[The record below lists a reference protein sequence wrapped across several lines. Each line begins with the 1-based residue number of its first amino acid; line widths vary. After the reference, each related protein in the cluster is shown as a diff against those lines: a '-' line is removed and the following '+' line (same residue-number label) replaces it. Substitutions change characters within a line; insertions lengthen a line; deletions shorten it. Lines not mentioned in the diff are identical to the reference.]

1 MVLHKCYTFII
12 KEEPMENRLPNI
24 FLLVCQN
31 KREFTVRELA
41 QQMAVST
48 RTIYSDIKK
57 LNEMLEAAGYP
68 VISADKG
75 KLIYEEPLIIEFEE
89 LIGSTS
95 DFVLSNQR
103 FRRLRVIESIL
114 LSGDHFTVE
123 DLVKELDIS
132 RNTLLGDLKEI
143 KEIFRFHTIGMEALP
158 FKGYRITGNER
169 SIRNLLILTI
179 SEDPLFFEDKLEK
192 RNSQFLYSCEA
203 FLDDVAKRL
212 NVELS
217 DVSFQRMLVTVWV
230 TYARLSIGKWFPE
243 GPREPLTREEIT
255 FVERKKELEELF
267 GKEVPVDD
275 CFYLANKLGEA
286 SVVKYEELLSEKWL
300 PFHLVT
306 NEFIEAVEK
315 EYGFEPFLTDSKL
328 YEGLLNHLR
337 PAYKRA
343 LSLEWAENPLL
354 QYVLDH
360 FSRLNKA
367 VEKGAKVLED
377 KLKVTFH
384 EHEISYFTLFF
395 ASVIERNE
403 KQVRRTPNVII
414 VCNAGIS
421 TSEILKS
428 RLQSIFHVN
437 ILGTFGARNAALWLK
452 EHYPDF
458 IISTVPFRF
467 RDIPV
472 IKVTPYL
479 SDYDIKEIQ
488 NQLSFLTAR
497 IHISDVMNI
506 IHKYVKVEED
516 QLPHLKNELSIY
528 LGITEKSQLKKG
540 IYQPMLKEI
549 LTTELISAKFEAT
562 SRDEAVTESG
572 RLLVHKG
579 LAEEA
584 YIRAMIKNVEVNGTY
599 IVIAPGIAMPHARP
613 EEGALDIGLSIVTLK
628 EPIPFGHPKNDPVKI
643 VVGLCAIDH
652 QSHLKALTELADIL
666 MDENKVERLIMAEN
680 AEQILDIIKEGS
692 L

>member
-1 MVLHKCYTFII
+1 
-12 KEEPMENRLPNI
+12 MENRLPNI

-41 QQMAVST
+41 QQFSVST

-68 VISADKG
+68 VINADKG
-75 KLIYEEPLIIEFEE
+75 KLFYDEPLMIEFEN
-89 LIGSTS
+89 LINSTS
-95 DFVLSNQR
+95 DFVLSNQK
-103 FRRLRVIESIL
+103 FRRLRIIEAIL
-114 LSGDHFTVE
+114 LSGDQFTVE
-123 DLVKELDIS
+123 DLLKELDIS
-132 RNTLLGDLKEI
+132 RNTLIGDLKEI
-143 KEIFRFHTIGMEALP
+143 KEIFRCHSIGMEAMP

-169 SIRNLLILTI
+169 NIRNLLILSI
-179 SEDPLFFEDKLEK
+179 SEDPLFFEK
-192 RNSQFLYSCEA
+192 RLGKRDPQILFSCEA

-217 DVSFQRMLVTVWV
+217 DVSFQRMLIVFWV
-230 TYARLSIGKWFPE
+230 TYARLSIGKMFPE

-267 GKEVPVDD
+267 NREVPVDD

-306 NEFIEAVEK
+306 NEFIEAVAK
-315 EYGFEPFLTDSKL
+315 EYGFEAFLTDSKL

-343 LSLEWAENPLL
+343 LASEWAENPLL
-354 QYVLDH
+354 SYVLDN
-360 FSRLNKA
+360 FFELNKA

-377 KLKVTFH
+377 KLKVSFNQ
-384 EHEISYFTLFF
+384 HEISYFTLFF

-428 RLQSIFHVN
+428 RLQAIFHVN
-437 ILGTFGARNAALWLK
+437 ILGTFSVRNASLWLK

-458 IISTVPFRF
+458 IISTVPFQSK
-467 RDIPV
+467 DIPV
-472 IKVTPYL
+472 IKVNPYL

-488 NQLSFLTAR
+488 NQLSFLTTR
-497 IHISDVMNI
+497 IHLSDVMNI
-506 IHKYVKVEED
+506 IRKYVEIEENK
-516 QLPHLKNELSIY
+516 LAPLKNELGIY
-528 LGITEKSQLKKG
+528 LGITENSQLKKG

-549 LTTELISAKFEAT
+549 LTIDLIKAKYEAA

-572 RLLVHKG
+572 RLLVNQG
-579 LAEEA
+579 LADES
-584 YIRAMIKNVEVNGTY
+584 YIQAMLKNVEVNGTY
-599 IVIAPGIAMPHARP
+599 IVISPGIAMPHARP

-628 EPIPFGHPKNDPVKI
+628 EPVVFGHPKNDPVKI

-666 MDENKVERLIMAEN
+666 MDEKKVERITSAET
-680 AEQILDIIKEGS
+680 AEQILEIIKEES

>member
-1 MVLHKCYTFII
+1 
-12 KEEPMENRLPNI
+12 MENRLPNI

-31 KREFTVRELA
+31 KREFSVRELA
-41 QQMAVST
+41 QQLSVST
-48 RTIYSDIKK
+48 RTIYNDIKK

-68 VISADKG
+68 VINADKG
-75 KLIYEEPLIIEFEE
+75 KLFYEEPLMIEFEN
-89 LIGSTS
+89 LIDSTS
-95 DFVLSNQR
+95 DFVLSNQK
-103 FRRLRVIESIL
+103 FRRLRIMEAIL
-114 LSGDHFTVE
+114 LSGDQFTVE
-123 DLVKELDIS
+123 DLLKELDIS

-143 KEIFRFHTIGMEALP
+143 REMFRCHSIGMEAMP
-158 FKGYRITGNER
+158 FKGYRIEGNER
-169 SIRNLLILTI
+169 NIRNLLILSI
-179 SEDPLFFEDKLEK
+179 SEDPLFFESRSGK
-192 RNSQFLYSCEA
+192 RDPQILFSIEA

-217 DVSFQRMLVTVWV
+217 DVSFQRMLIVFWV
-230 TYARLSIGKWFPE
+230 TYARLSIGKKFPE

-267 GKEVPVDD
+267 DREVPVDD

-306 NEFIEAVEK
+306 NEFIEAVAK
-315 EYGFEPFLTDSKL
+315 EYGFEGFLTDSKL

-343 LSLEWAENPLL
+343 LASDWAENPLL
-354 QYVLDH
+354 SYVLDNFH
-360 FSRLNKA
+360 ELNRA
-367 VEKGAKVLED
+367 VEKGVKVLED
-377 KLKVTFH
+377 KLKVSFH
-384 EHEISYFTLFF
+384 QHEISYFTLFF

-428 RLQSIFHVN
+428 RLQAIFHVN
-437 ILGTFGARNAALWLK
+437 ILGTFSVRNASLWLK

-458 IISTVPFRF
+458 IISTVPFQSK
-467 RDIPV
+467 DIPV
-472 IKVTPYL
+472 IKVNPYL

-488 NQLSFLTAR
+488 NQLSFLTTR
-497 IHISDVMNI
+497 IHLSDVMNI
-506 IHKYVKVEED
+506 IRKYADIEE
-516 QLPHLKNELSIY
+516 QKLAPLKNELSIY
-528 LGITEKSQLKKG
+528 LGITENSQIKKG

-549 LTTELISAKFEAT
+549 LTIDLIKAKFKAA
-562 SRDEAVTESG
+562 SRNEAVTESG
-572 RLLVHKG
+572 RLLVNQG
-579 LAEEA
+579 LADES
-584 YIRAMIKNVEVNGTY
+584 YIQAMLKNVEVNGTY
-599 IVIAPGIAMPHARP
+599 IVISPGIAMPHARP

-628 EPIPFGHPKNDPVKI
+628 EPVVFGHPKNDPVKI

-666 MDENKVERLIMAEN
+666 MDEKKVERIISAET
-680 AEQILDIIKEGS
+680 AEDILEIIKEES

>member
-1 MVLHKCYTFII
+1 
-12 KEEPMENRLPNI
+12 MENRLPNI

-41 QQMAVST
+41 QQFSVST
-48 RTIYSDIKK
+48 RTIYNDIKK

-68 VISADKG
+68 VINADKG
-75 KLIYEEPLIIEFEE
+75 KLIYEEPLMIEFEN
-89 LIGSTS
+89 LIDSTS
-95 DFVLSNQR
+95 DFVLSNQK
-103 FRRLRVIESIL
+103 FRRLRIMEAIL
-114 LSGDHFTVE
+114 LSGDQFTVE
-123 DLVKELDIS
+123 DLLKELDIS
-132 RNTLLGDLKEI
+132 RNTLIGDLKEI
-143 KEIFRFHTIGMEALP
+143 KEMFRFHSIGMEAMP
-158 FKGYRITGNER
+158 FKGYRIEGSER
-169 SIRNLLILTI
+169 NIRNLLILSI
-179 SEDPLFFEDKLEK
+179 SEDPLFFENRSGK
-192 RNSQFLYSCEA
+192 RDPQILFSIEA

-217 DVSFQRMLVTVWV
+217 DVSFQRMLIVFWV
-230 TYARLSIGKWFPE
+230 TYARLSMGKQFPE

-267 GKEVPVDD
+267 GRDVPVDD
-275 CFYLANKLGEA
+275 CFYMANKLGEA

-306 NEFIEAVEK
+306 NEFIEAVAK
-315 EYGFEPFLTDSKL
+315 EYGFEGFLTDSKL

-343 LSLEWAENPLL
+343 LSSEWAENPLL
-354 QYVLDH
+354 SYVLDN
-360 FSRLNKA
+360 FYELNAA
-367 VEKGAKVLED
+367 VEKGVKVLED
-377 KLKVTFH
+377 KLKVTFNS
-384 EHEISYFTLFF
+384 HEISYFTLFF

-428 RLQSIFHVN
+428 RLQAIFHVN
-437 ILGTFGARNAALWLK
+437 ILGTFSVRNASLWLK

-458 IISTVPFRF
+458 IISTVPFQSKE
-467 RDIPV
+467 IPV
-472 IKVTPYL
+472 IKVNPYL

-488 NQLSFLTAR
+488 NQLSFLTTR
-497 IHISDVMNI
+497 IHLSDVMNI
-506 IHKYVKVEED
+506 IRKYADIEE
-516 QLPHLKNELSIY
+516 QKLAPLKNELSIY
-528 LGITEKSQLKKG
+528 LGITENSQIKKG

-549 LTTELISAKFEAT
+549 LTIDLIKAKFKAA

-572 RLLVHKG
+572 RLLVNQG
-579 LAEEA
+579 LADQS
-584 YIRAMIKNVEVNGTY
+584 YIQAMLKNVEVNGTY
-599 IVIAPGIAMPHARP
+599 IVISPGIAMPHARP

-628 EPIPFGHPKNDPVKI
+628 EPVVFGHPKNDPVKI

-666 MDENKVERLIMAEN
+666 MDEKKVERITSAET
-680 AEQILDIIKEGS
+680 AEDILEIIKEES

>member
-1 MVLHKCYTFII
+1 
-12 KEEPMENRLPNI
+12 MENRLPNI

-68 VISADKG
+68 VIKADKG
-75 KLIYEEPLIIEFEE
+75 RLIYEEPLMIEFEE

-95 DFVLSNQR
+95 DFVLSNLR
-103 FRRLRVIESIL
+103 FRRLRVMEAIL
-114 LSGDHFTVE
+114 LSGDQFTVE
-123 DLVKELDIS
+123 DLLKELDIS

-143 KEIFRFHTIGMEALP
+143 KEIFRYHTIGMEATP
-158 FKGYRITGNER
+158 FKGYQITGNER

-192 RNSQFLYSCEA
+192 RSSRFLYSCEA

-217 DVSFQRMLVTVWV
+217 DVSFQRMLVTFWV
-230 TYARLSIGKWFPE
+230 TYARLSIGKRFPE

-267 GKEVPVDD
+267 QREVPVDD

-315 EYGFEPFLTDSKL
+315 EYGFEAFLTDSKL

-343 LSLEWAENPLL
+343 LSSDWAENPLL
-354 QYVLDH
+354 SYVLDH

-367 VEKGAKVLED
+367 VEQGVKVLED
-377 KLKVTFH
+377 KLKVTFN

-428 RLQSIFHVN
+428 RLQSMFHVN
-437 ILGTFGARNAALWLK
+437 ILGTFSVRNAALWLK

-458 IISTVPFRF
+458 IISTVPFQF

-472 IKVTPYL
+472 LKVTPYL

-488 NQLSFLTAR
+488 NQLSFLTAK

-506 IHKYVKVEED
+506 IHKYVKVEEN
-516 QLPHLKNELSIY
+516 QLTPLKNELSIY
-528 LGITEKSQLKKG
+528 LGITENSQLKKG

-549 LTTELISAKFEAT
+549 LTTELISAKFEAA

-572 RLLVHKG
+572 RLLVDKG
-579 LAEEA
+579 LADEA

-666 MDENKVERLIMAEN
+666 MDESKVERLTMAEN
-680 AEQILDIIKEGS
+680 AEQILEIIKEGS

>member
-1 MVLHKCYTFII
+1 
-12 KEEPMENRLPNI
+12 MENRLPNI

-68 VISADKG
+68 VINADKG

-95 DFVLSNQR
+95 DFVFSNQR
-103 FRRLRVIESIL
+103 FRRLRVIEAIL

-143 KEIFRFHTIGMEALP
+143 KEIFRFHTIGMVALP
-158 FKGYRITGNER
+158 FKGYQITGNER

-203 FLDDVAKRL
+203 FLDDMAKRL

-230 TYARLSIGKWFPE
+230 TYARLSIGKGFPE

-255 FVERKKELEELF
+255 FVERKKELEALF
-267 GKEVPVDD
+267 GREVPVDD

-315 EYGFEPFLTDSKL
+315 EYGFEAFLMDSKL

-367 VEKGAKVLED
+367 VEKGVKVLED
-377 KLKVTFH
+377 KLKVTFN

-437 ILGTFGARNAALWLK
+437 IIGTFSLRNAALWLK

-488 NQLSFLTAR
+488 NQLSFLTAS

-506 IHKYVKVEED
+506 IRKYVKIEED
-516 QLPHLKNELSIY
+516 QLPPLKNELSIY

-572 RLLVHKG
+572 RLLVNKG
-579 LAEEA
+579 LADEA

-666 MDENKVERLIMAEN
+666 MDEKKVERLIMAEN
-680 AEQILDIIKEGS
+680 AEQILDIIKEES

>member
-1 MVLHKCYTFII
+1 
-12 KEEPMENRLPNI
+12 MENRLPNI

-41 QQMAVST
+41 QQFSVST
-48 RTIYSDIKK
+48 RTIYNDIKK

-68 VISADKG
+68 VINADKG
-75 KLIYEEPLIIEFEE
+75 KLIYEEPLMIEFEN
-89 LIGSTS
+89 LIDSTS
-95 DFVLSNQR
+95 DFVLSNQK
-103 FRRLRVIESIL
+103 FRRLRIMEAIL
-114 LSGDHFTVE
+114 LSGDQFTVE
-123 DLVKELDIS
+123 DLLKELDIS
-132 RNTLLGDLKEI
+132 RNTLIGDLKEI
-143 KEIFRFHTIGMEALP
+143 KEMFRFHSIGMEAMP
-158 FKGYRITGNER
+158 FKGYRIEGSER
-169 SIRNLLILTI
+169 NIRNLLILSI
-179 SEDPLFFEDKLEK
+179 SEDPLFFENRSGK
-192 RNSQFLYSCEA
+192 RDPQILFSIEA

-217 DVSFQRMLVTVWV
+217 DVSFQRMLIVFWV
-230 TYARLSIGKWFPE
+230 TYARLSMGKQFPE

-267 GKEVPVDD
+267 GRDVPVDD
-275 CFYLANKLGEA
+275 CFYMANKLGEA

-306 NEFIEAVEK
+306 NEFIEAVAR
-315 EYGFEPFLTDSKL
+315 EYGFEGFLTDSKL

-343 LSLEWAENPLL
+343 LSSEWAENPLL
-354 QYVLDH
+354 SYVLDN
-360 FSRLNKA
+360 FYELNAA
-367 VEKGAKVLED
+367 VEKSVKVLED
-377 KLKVTFH
+377 KLKVTFNS
-384 EHEISYFTLFF
+384 HEISYFTLFF

-428 RLQSIFHVN
+428 RLQAIFHVN
-437 ILGTFGARNAALWLK
+437 ILGTFSVRNASLWLK

-458 IISTVPFRF
+458 IISTVPFQSKE
-467 RDIPV
+467 IPV
-472 IKVTPYL
+472 IKVNPYL

-488 NQLSFLTAR
+488 NQLSFLTTR
-497 IHISDVMNI
+497 IHLSDVMNI
-506 IHKYVKVEED
+506 IRKYADIEE
-516 QLPHLKNELSIY
+516 QKLAPLKNELSIY
-528 LGITEKSQLKKG
+528 LGITENSQIKKG

-549 LTTELISAKFEAT
+549 LTIDLIKAKFKAA

-572 RLLVHKG
+572 RLLVNQG
-579 LAEEA
+579 LADQS
-584 YIRAMIKNVEVNGTY
+584 YIQAMLKNVEVNGTY
-599 IVIAPGIAMPHARP
+599 IVISPGIAMPHARP

-628 EPIPFGHPKNDPVKI
+628 EPVVFGHPKNDPVKI

-666 MDENKVERLIMAEN
+666 MDEKKVERITSAET
-680 AEQILDIIKEGS
+680 AEDILEIIKEES

>member
-1 MVLHKCYTFII
+1 
-12 KEEPMENRLPNI
+12 MENRLPNI

-41 QQMAVST
+41 QQFSVST
-48 RTIYSDIKK
+48 RTIYNDIKK

-68 VISADKG
+68 VINADKG
-75 KLIYEEPLIIEFEE
+75 KLIYEEPLMIEFEN
-89 LIGSTS
+89 LIDSTS
-95 DFVLSNQR
+95 DFVLSNQK
-103 FRRLRVIESIL
+103 FRRLRIMEAIL
-114 LSGDHFTVE
+114 LSGDQFTVE
-123 DLVKELDIS
+123 DLLKELDIS
-132 RNTLLGDLKEI
+132 RNTLIGDLKEI
-143 KEIFRFHTIGMEALP
+143 KEMFRFHSIGMEAMP
-158 FKGYRITGNER
+158 FKGYRIEGSER
-169 SIRNLLILTI
+169 NIRNLLILSI
-179 SEDPLFFEDKLEK
+179 SEDPLFFENRSGK
-192 RNSQFLYSCEA
+192 RDPQILFSIEA

-217 DVSFQRMLVTVWV
+217 DVSFQRMLIVFWV
-230 TYARLSIGKWFPE
+230 TYARLSMGKQFPE

-267 GKEVPVDD
+267 GRDVPVDD
-275 CFYLANKLGEA
+275 CFYMANKLGEA

-306 NEFIEAVEK
+306 NEFIEAVAR
-315 EYGFEPFLTDSKL
+315 EYGFEGFLTDSKL

-343 LSLEWAENPLL
+343 LSSEWAENPLL
-354 QYVLDH
+354 SYVLDN
-360 FSRLNKA
+360 FYELNTA
-367 VEKGAKVLED
+367 VEKGVKVLED
-377 KLKVTFH
+377 KLKVTFNS
-384 EHEISYFTLFF
+384 HEISYFTLFF

-428 RLQSIFHVN
+428 RLQAIFHVN
-437 ILGTFGARNAALWLK
+437 ILGTFSVRNASLWLK

-458 IISTVPFRF
+458 IISTVPFQSKE
-467 RDIPV
+467 IPV
-472 IKVTPYL
+472 IKVNPYL

-488 NQLSFLTAR
+488 NQLSFLTTR
-497 IHISDVMNI
+497 IHLSDVMNI
-506 IHKYVKVEED
+506 IRKYADIEE
-516 QLPHLKNELSIY
+516 QKLAPLKNELSIY
-528 LGITEKSQLKKG
+528 LGITENSQIKKG

-549 LTTELISAKFEAT
+549 LTIDLIKAKFKAA

-572 RLLVHKG
+572 RLLVNQG
-579 LAEEA
+579 LADQS
-584 YIRAMIKNVEVNGTY
+584 YIQAMLKNVEVNGTY
-599 IVIAPGIAMPHARP
+599 IVISPGIAMPHARP

-628 EPIPFGHPKNDPVKI
+628 EPVVFGHPKNDPVKI

-666 MDENKVERLIMAEN
+666 MDEKKVERITSAET
-680 AEQILDIIKEGS
+680 AEDILEIIKEES

>member
-1 MVLHKCYTFII
+1 
-12 KEEPMENRLPNI
+12 MENRLPNI

-41 QQMAVST
+41 QQFSVST
-48 RTIYSDIKK
+48 RTIYNDIKK

-68 VISADKG
+68 VINADKG
-75 KLIYEEPLIIEFEE
+75 KLIYEEPLMIEFEN
-89 LIGSTS
+89 LIDSTS
-95 DFVLSNQR
+95 DFVLSNQK
-103 FRRLRVIESIL
+103 FRRLRIMEAIL
-114 LSGDHFTVE
+114 LSGDQFTVE
-123 DLVKELDIS
+123 DLLKELDIS
-132 RNTLLGDLKEI
+132 RNTLIGDLKEI
-143 KEIFRFHTIGMEALP
+143 KEMFRFHSIGMEAMP
-158 FKGYRITGNER
+158 FKGYRIEGSER
-169 SIRNLLILTI
+169 NIRNLLILSI
-179 SEDPLFFEDKLEK
+179 SEDPLFFENRSGK
-192 RNSQFLYSCEA
+192 RDPQILFSIEA

-217 DVSFQRMLVTVWV
+217 DVSFQRMLIVFWV
-230 TYARLSIGKWFPE
+230 TYARLSMGKQFPE

-267 GKEVPVDD
+267 GRDVPVDD
-275 CFYLANKLGEA
+275 CFYMANKLGEA

-306 NEFIEAVEK
+306 NEFIEAVAR
-315 EYGFEPFLTDSKL
+315 EYGFEGFLTDSKL

-343 LSLEWAENPLL
+343 LSSEWAENPLL
-354 QYVLDH
+354 SYVLDN
-360 FSRLNKA
+360 FYELNTA
-367 VEKGAKVLED
+367 VEKGVKVLED
-377 KLKVTFH
+377 KLKVTFNS
-384 EHEISYFTLFF
+384 HEISYFTLFF

-428 RLQSIFHVN
+428 RLQAIFHVN
-437 ILGTFGARNAALWLK
+437 ILGTFSVRNASLWLK
-452 EHYPDF
+452 ERDPDF
-458 IISTVPFRF
+458 IISTVPFQSKE
-467 RDIPV
+467 IPV
-472 IKVTPYL
+472 IKVNPYL

-488 NQLSFLTAR
+488 NQLSFLTTR
-497 IHISDVMNI
+497 IHLSDVMNI
-506 IHKYVKVEED
+506 IHKYADIEE
-516 QLPHLKNELSIY
+516 QKLAPLKNELSIY
-528 LGITEKSQLKKG
+528 LGITENSQIKKG

-549 LTTELISAKFEAT
+549 LTIDLIKAKFKAA

-572 RLLVHKG
+572 RLLVNQG
-579 LAEEA
+579 LADQS
-584 YIRAMIKNVEVNGTY
+584 YIQAMLKNVEVNGTY
-599 IVIAPGIAMPHARP
+599 IVISPGIAMPHARP

-628 EPIPFGHPKNDPVKI
+628 EPVVFGHPKNDPVKI

-666 MDENKVERLIMAEN
+666 MDEKKVERITSAET
-680 AEQILDIIKEGS
+680 AEDILEIIKEES